1 MKKVLVPLLL
11 LISTIT
17 FAQEQENTTTDKD
30 VNPFRIGLKI
40 GTPNAIGGSAEWV
53 TPLFDDR
60 FALFFDYSGINVNA
74 DDVKADFKYSEIG
87 ANIYFKNT
95 GKGLY
100 ASLGYAKMDFQGT
113 YSDAITFQ
121 GEQFTGDAY
130 GRLDVDTFNVKLG
143 AKLGN
148 TFYFRTELGYGFG
161 SIPEEVEITGNVN
174 GEAMNGV
181 EEIPDVPGISE
192 NGYPL
197 FNIGFGFAF

>member
-1 MKKVLVPLLL
+1 MKKILLPLLL
-11 LISTIT
+11 LCASIAI
-17 FAQEQENTTTDKD
+17 AQEETTDKD
-30 VNPFRIGLKI
+30 VNPIRIGLKI
-40 GTPNAIGGSAEWV
+40 GTPNAVGGSAEWV

-60 FALFFDYSGINVNA
+60 FALFFDYSGINVDI
-74 DDVKADFKYSEIG
+74 DDEGTADFKYAEFG
-87 ANIYFKNT
+87 TNIYFNNT

-100 ASLGYAKMDFQGT
+100 ASLGYGKMDFKGSYT
-113 YSDAITFQ
+113 DAVTFE
-121 GEQFTGDAY
+121 GELFEGEAH

-148 TFYFRTELGYGFG
+148 KFYFRTELGYGFG
-161 SIPEEVEITGNVN
+161 SIPEEILITGTVN
-174 GEAMNGV
+174 GITETGV